1 MAQVFVGEV
10 SRSTVTR
17 VRSLSHSLLGAH
29 KQRYAR
35 GLLDEVWVP
44 LEWQPNPSIEIT
56 WAYPPPATLL
66 VTAPLHA
73 DFAKAF
79 GLAERA
85 SAAAVDLP
93 MLWAASPPLRLGTHV
108 LFRVEKVRWS
118 AAALRVSHSCNM
130 LCCTATDSG
139 QYTHSAATCYVAQQP
154 TADSTLTALQHVM
167 LHGNR
172 QRTVY
177 S

>member
-17 VRSLSHSLLGAH
+17 VRSLVGAA

-66 VTAPLHA
+66 VTAPLHLA
-73 DFAKAF
+73 GAT
-79 GLAERA
+79 GSAERA

-118 AAALRVSHSCNM
+118 TAALRFSHSCNM
-130 LCCTATDSG
+130 LCCTATDS
-139 QYTHSAATCYVAQQP
+139 
-154 TADSTLTALQHVM
+154 
-167 LHGNR
+167 
-172 QRTVY
+172 
-177 S
+177 

>member
-10 SRSTVTR
+10 SRSTFTR
-17 VRSLSHSLLGAH
+17 VRSLSHSLLGAA

-73 DFAKAF
+73 DAKAF
-79 GLAERA
+79 GLAERLA

-139 QYTHSAATCYVAQQP
+139 QYTHSAATCYVAQ
-154 TADSTLTALQHVM
+154 
-167 LHGNR
+167 
-172 QRTVY
+172 
-177 S
+177 